1 MFSPHEN
8 EPKDSDIKIPLAIIS
23 TSQCVC
29 LSTGSH
35 IYWWY
40 WVYIIPERI
49 GPDNKIHWTASLTT
63 LHLSPFCLY
72 ILLLIIIY
80 FLPWGSGPD
89 GPRKKIQWIASPTT
103 QPVHPSSRPRTN
115 QEPRTV
121 LNALNQKGPE
131 PFPAQ
136 RAALS
141 LIIVAGIVPSYGQ
154 GTRQSHFRNDPM
166 KYDLK
171 EAIIF
176 VFQTITYWWSMRNL
190 SNCDIQCK
198 LGHIGILFNIYFI

>member
-1 MFSPHEN
+1 MDCQSNHSAFES
-8 EPKDSDIKIPLAIIS
+8 
-23 TSQCVC
+23 
-29 LSTGSH
+29 
-35 IYWWY
+35 
-40 WVYIIPERI
+40 
-49 GPDNKIHWTASLTT
+49 
-63 LHLSPFCLY
+63 
-72 ILLLIIIY
+72 IIIY

-176 VFQTITYWWSMRNL
+176 VVQTITYWWSMRNL

-198 LGHIGILFNIYFI
+198 LGHIGILFNIYFIYSDCMILEKVRKIKLTKKEDNPAFTVY